1 MNLPRRIIP
10 PVYFLA
16 ALLLMLGLHYLL
28 PLTEW
33 IREFIRYAGI
43 TLIVLGVA
51 IAAWG
56 SRAFDKA
63 GTPVKPFETTT
74 MLVTH
79 GLYRFTR
86 NPMYLG
92 MVLVLLGTG
101 FLLGSLTPLLVMAAG
116 FMAYFVLVLL
126 WRIKAE
132 VLAWRIRSLRLLQ
145 AQGARPQGP
154 QAQGSGL

>member
-51 IAAWG
+51 MAAWG

-101 FLLGSLTPLLVMAAG
+101 FLLGSLTPLLVIPV
-116 FMAYFVLVLL
+116 FVWLINSVF
-126 WRIKAE
+126 IKAE
-132 VLAWRIRSLRLLQ
+132 EDMLEELFGDQYLEYKKKVGRWI
-145 AQGARPQGP
+145 
-154 QAQGSGL
+154 

>member
-101 FLLGSLTPLLVMAAG
+101 FLLGSLTPLLVIPV
-116 FMAYFVLVLL
+116 FVWLINSVF
-126 WRIKAE
+126 IKAE
-132 VLAWRIRSLRLLQ
+132 EDMLEELFGDQYLEYKKKVGRWI
-145 AQGARPQGP
+145 
-154 QAQGSGL
+154 